1 MKGMVLETGRAPQE
15 RFSSQKRWMGLV
27 RSCSNK
33 CFKREDMDDM
43 ILINVTPKEFGD
55 ISELGPDVWQDPGE
69 VHLGFLV
76 EEFPINS
83 K

>member
-1 MKGMVLETGRAPQE
+1 
-15 RFSSQKRWMGLV
+15 
-27 RSCSNK
+27 
-33 CFKREDMDDM
+33 M
-43 ILINVTPKEFGD
+43 ILINVTPKAKFGD